1 MLQAALQKEFS
12 KTNPQVIS
20 SGEGFLGFFGRNTK
34 GGIAVN
40 QSTSLTLSAFYNGIE
55 LITNDFAKLPKHI
68 IQKKDG
74 DRLTREDHELSY
86 LISTRPNGY
95 MTAFS
100 FDKIMLQ
107 YAILKGNA
115 YAIIIRNEFTQKV
128 TALEVINQDK
138 TPVEVLKSN
147 SRLFYKIDGELYSD
161 YEILHVPG
169 FSLNGITGISV
180 VQMAAHSLGVSLSSQ
195 EFSSDYYNS
204 KGEGIAVVT
213 TQKPL
218 DVDGKNRYAGGL
230 RKHLEEKGPH
240 KVAVLDEMGSFQYI
254 SLTPQES
261 QFLLTNKYGVL
272 EVARWLNLP
281 PHKLKA
287 LENATFSNIEHQ
299 EIQHVSDSILPWS
312 LKFQNEYDVK
322 LFTSKEKRQGFQ
334 VKFNTGS
341 LIRADL
347 QAQAE
352 YFSKM
357 IHAGVMTRNEV
368 RLLLELNKLEGL
380 NEPLTPVNTQ
390 TLEQIDLKLKELK
403 NKIEDVKQ

>member
-1 MLQAALQKEFS
+1 MLQAALLKEFS
-12 KTNPQVIS
+12 KTNPQVVS
-20 SGEGFLGFFGRNTK
+20 SGGGFLGFFGRNTK
-34 GGIAVN
+34 GGIPVN
-40 QSTSLTLSAFYNGIE
+40 QNTSLTLSAFYNGIE

-68 IQKKDG
+68 IQKKEG

-115 YAIIIRNEFTQKV
+115 YALIIRNELTQKI
-128 TALEVINQDK
+128 TALEVVDQDK
-138 TPVEVLKSN
+138 TSVEVLKSN
-147 SRLFYKIDGELYSD
+147 KRLFYKIDGEIYSD
-161 YEILHVPG
+161 YEILHIPG

-230 RKHLEEKGPH
+230 RKHLEQKGPH

-272 EVARWLNLP
+272 EVSRWLNLP

-299 EIQHVSDSILPWS
+299 EIQHVSDSILPWA

-322 LFTSKEKRQGFQ
+322 LFTTKEKRQGYQ

-380 NEPLTPVNTQ
+380 SEPLTPVNTQ

-403 NKIEDVKQ
+403 NKIENVK

>member
-12 KTNPQVIS
+12 KSTSETVS
-20 SGEGFLGFFGRNTK
+20 SGGGFFGFF
-34 GGIAVN
+34 GGSKTAKPVTQN
-40 QSTSLTLSAFYNGIE
+40 SALTLSSFYNGIE
-55 LITNDFAKLPKHI
+55 LITNDFAKLPKHV

-74 DRLTREDHELSY
+74 DRFTIDNHQISY
-86 LISTRPNGY
+86 LISTRPNML

-115 YAIIIRNEFTQKV
+115 FALIKRNTHSSAIKS
-128 TALEVINQDK
+128 LEVVDQEK

-147 SRLFYKIDGELYSD
+147 HRLFYKIDGVMYSD
-161 YEILHVPG
+161 YEVLHIPG

-180 VQMAAHSLGVSLSSQ
+180 VEMAAHSLGVHLSSQ

-213 TQKPL
+213 TAKAL
-218 DVDGKNRYAGGL
+218 DAEGKNRYASGL
-230 RKHLEEKGPH
+230 RGHLEEKGPH
-240 KVAVLDEMGSFQYI
+240 KVAVLDEMGSFSYVR
-254 SLTPQES
+254 LTPQES
-261 QFLLTNKYGVL
+261 QFLMTNKYGVL

-281 PHKLKA
+281 PHKLKS

-299 EIQHVSDSILPWS
+299 EIQHVSDSILPWA
-312 LKFQNEYDVK
+312 LKFQNEYDIK
-322 LFTSKEKRQGFQ
+322 LFTTKEKKQGYQ

-347 QAQAE
+347 QSQAD
-352 YFSKM
+352 YFSKL

-368 RLLLELNKLEGL
+368 RLLLELNKLDGL
-380 NEPLTPVNTQ
+380 SEPLTPVNTQ
-390 TLEQIDLKLKELK
+390 TLEQIELKLKEIK
-403 NKIEDVKQ
+403 NKIENVA